1 MDCKV
6 IVYESSES
14 KKRNAADLARFEGSL
29 GKLSKIDLGVC
40 RVMCSDASVLPS
52 GSEASELVAE
62 KGMSILPITEY
73 KEAVIFSGS
82 YPDDQTLADYLD
94 VPDGTLSVDKGK
106 PFNVNDLA
114 PPCACGDK
122 GDRECKL

>member
-14 KKRNAADLARFEGSL
+14 KNRNAADLIRFEKSL
-29 GKLSKIDLGVC
+29 GKLSKIGLSVC
-40 RVMCSDASVLPS
+40 RVICSNASALPS
-52 GSEASELVAE
+52 GSEASELVVE
-62 KGMSILPITEY
+62 KGMGILPITEY
-73 KEAVIFSGS
+73 EDAVIFSGA

-94 VPDGTLSVDKGK
+94 VPDGTLSVDKQK

-122 GDRECKL
+122 GDRECK